1 MKIRRLSSRADNSM
15 IGSDTIMKPI
25 QTLIAL
31 ALAVHASAAELPE
44 AFKGLLE
51 VNAPKRGQIGM
62 VIPPREIDKFVAKV
76 EAAARKDPKWFREF
90 SSKSKPGIPL
100 PFDERLGLSQQE
112 YAEYLALW
120 NKREFKAM
128 GDVTIVLRPAS
139 GNSWTIASTG
149 EASPIS
155 TLRFIPKADIFR
167 SPNGDLKRIEDIKAE
182 ASSILGEWTGRE
194 WKLEEDTGLGKT
206 KENIAVGRFTNKP
219 FGLIVYRAQEVSTEG
234 TRLLDRSLVIRFP
247 IKSSTPAATP
257 AAEKS
262 TKPASTEKT
271 QETKKTEAPKKS
283 SEPSKKTEAPKKPA
297 AKEKGEAKR

>member
-1 MKIRRLSSRADNSM
+1 LKIRRLSSRRDNSM
-15 IGSDTIMKPI
+15 LGTDNTMKPI

-51 VNAPKRGQIGM
+51 PNAPKRGQIGM

-76 EAAARKDPKWFREF
+76 DAAARKDPKWFREF
-90 SSKSKPGIPL
+90 SAKSKPGIPL
-100 PFDERLGLSQQE
+100 PFDVRLGLTQQE
-112 YAEYLALW
+112 YTEYLALW
-120 NKREFKAM
+120 NKREFKAFE
-128 GDVTIVLRPAS
+128 DVTLVLRPSS
-139 GNSWTIASTG
+139 GNSWTITATG
-149 EASPIS
+149 EASAIS
-155 TLRFIPKADIFR
+155 TLRFMPKEDVFR

-219 FGLIVYRAQEVSTEG
+219 FGLLVYRAQEVSTEG

-247 IKSSTPAATP
+247 IKSSAPAATATPP
-257 AAEKS
+257 ATPPTAEKS
-262 TKPASTEKT
+262 AKPASTEKT
-271 QETKKTEAPKKS
+271 P
-283 SEPSKKTEAPKKPA
+283 EPKKTEAPKKPA
-297 AKEKGEAKR
+297 TKEKGEAKR

>member
-1 MKIRRLSSRADNSM
+1 MLGFN
-15 IGSDTIMKPI
+15 TTMKPI

-51 VNAPKRGQIGM
+51 PNAPKRGQIGM

-100 PFDERLGLSQQE
+100 PFDERLGLTQQE

-128 GDVTIVLRPAS
+128 GDVSIVLRPSS
-139 GNSWTIASTG
+139 GNSWTIATTG
-149 EASPIS
+149 EASAIS
-155 TLRFIPKADIFR
+155 TLRFMPKEDVFR

-219 FGLIVYRAQEVSTEG
+219 FGLLVYRAQEVSTEG

-247 IKSSTPAATP
+247 IKSPTPAATP

-262 TKPASTEKT
+262 AKPTSTEKKP
-271 QETKKTEAPKKS
+271 ETKKTEAQ
-283 SEPSKKTEAPKKPA
+283 KKPT

>member
-1 MKIRRLSSRADNSM
+1 
-15 IGSDTIMKPI
+15 
-25 QTLIAL
+25 
-31 ALAVHASAAELPE
+31 
-44 AFKGLLE
+44 
-51 VNAPKRGQIGM
+51 M

-90 SSKSKPGIPL
+90 SAKTKPGIPL
-100 PFDERLGLSQQE
+100 PFDERLGLTQQE

-128 GDVTIVLRPAS
+128 ADVTIVLRPSS
-139 GNSWTIASTG
+139 GNSWTITATG
-149 EASPIS
+149 EASAIS
-155 TLRFIPKADIFR
+155 TLRFIPKQDVFR

-247 IKSSTPAATP
+247 IKSPTPAATP

-262 TKPASTEKT
+262 AKPASTEKT
-271 QETKKTEAPKKS
+271 PEPKKTEAPKKS

-297 AKEKGEAKR
+297 AKEKSEAKR

>member
-1 MKIRRLSSRADNSM
+1 ML
-15 IGSDTIMKPI
+15 GSDTTMKPI

-51 VNAPKRGQIGM
+51 PNAPKRGQIGM

-128 GDVTIVLRPAS
+128 EDVTIVLRPSS
-139 GNSWTIASTG
+139 GNSWTITATG
-149 EASPIS
+149 EASAIS
-155 TLRFIPKADIFR
+155 TLRFIPKQDVFR

-219 FGLIVYRAQEVSTEG
+219 FGLLVYRAQEVSTEG

-247 IKSSTPAATP
+247 IKSSAPPAATP

-262 TKPASTEKT
+262 AKPASTEKSP
-271 QETKKTEAPKKS
+271 EPKKTEAPKKS

>member
-1 MKIRRLSSRADNSM
+1 MLD
-15 IGSDTIMKPI
+15 SDTTMKPI

-31 ALAVHASAAELPE
+31 ALAVQASAAELPE

-51 VNAPKRGQIGM
+51 PNAPKRGQIGM

-100 PFDERLGLSQQE
+100 PFDERLGLTQQE

-128 GDVTIVLRPAS
+128 GDVSIVLRPSS
-139 GNSWTIASTG
+139 GNSWTIATTG
-149 EASPIS
+149 EASAIS
-155 TLRFIPKADIFR
+155 TLRFMPKEDVFR

-182 ASSILGEWTGRE
+182 PSSILGEWTGRE

-219 FGLIVYRAQEVSTEG
+219 FGLLVYRAQEVSTEG

-247 IKSSTPAATP
+247 IKSPTPAATP

-262 TKPASTEKT
+262 AKPTSTEKKP
-271 QETKKTEAPKKS
+271 ETKKTEAQ
-283 SEPSKKTEAPKKPA
+283 KKPT

>member
-1 MKIRRLSSRADNSM
+1 MLGFN
-15 IGSDTIMKPI
+15 TTMKPI

-51 VNAPKRGQIGM
+51 PNAPKRGQIGM

-100 PFDERLGLSQQE
+100 PFDERLGLTQQE

-128 GDVTIVLRPAS
+128 GDVSIVLRPSS
-139 GNSWTIASTG
+139 GNSWTIATTG
-149 EASPIS
+149 EASAIS
-155 TLRFIPKADIFR
+155 TLRFMPKEDVFR

-182 ASSILGEWTGRE
+182 PSSILGEWTGRE

-219 FGLIVYRAQEVSTEG
+219 FGLLVYRAQEVSTEG

-247 IKSSTPAATP
+247 IKSPTPAATP

-262 TKPASTEKT
+262 AKPASTEKKP
-271 QETKKTEAPKKS
+271 ETKKTEAQ
-283 SEPSKKTEAPKKPA
+283 KKPT